1 MRLTPTIPLLVP
13 DMPAPEVLMPYLERI
28 HARRHYSNFGPLVC
42 ELEARL
48 TELFQTPGGPPV
60 SVTTVSNATL
70 GLELVLAAVD
80 RPRPLRVLVPALT
93 FVATATA
100 VLRIGHVPVIAD
112 VDLDTWLLTP
122 GIAEDTLRS
131 TPFDVVMPVASFGA
145 PQDLHGW
152 SRFERDYGIPVIVDA
167 AGAYGSQWHAGNS
180 GTAVFSLHA
189 TKSLPA
195 GEGGFVVST
204 DAALVRKVRQLS
216 NFGINLNV
224 DSDMPVG
231 CLGSVGT
238 NAKMSEFHAAVALA
252 SLEVW
257 EARAALR
264 RDLHA
269 SLRERLD
276 AACSGRLRWQA
287 LAQPQA
293 APTMLCVRL
302 PSAEMR
308 AEVEAR
314 CAAAGVGTRRWYQPL
329 LGTMLAITERCV
341 LLPTPNADAIA
352 ADMLGLPFF
361 PGMCKEHQQKVMR
374 LMASVANP

>member
-1 MRLTPTIPLLVP
+1 
-13 DMPAPEVLMPYLERI
+13 MPYLERI
-28 HARRHYSNFGPLVC
+28 HAKRHYSNFGPLVC

-48 TELFQTPGGPPV
+48 AERFQTPGGPPV

-70 GLELVLAAVD
+70 GLELALAAVE

-112 VDLDTWLLTP
+112 VDPDSWLLTP
-122 GIAEDTLRS
+122 DIAEQTLTT

-145 PQDLHGW
+145 PQDMRAW
-152 SRFERDYGIPVIVDA
+152 SRFEQTHGVPVIVDA
-167 AGAYGSQWHAGNS
+167 AGAYGSQWLEGGT

-204 DAALVRKVRQLS
+204 DPALVHKVRQLS
-216 NFGINLNV
+216 NFGINLDR

-231 CLGSVGT
+231 CLASVGT

-252 SLEVW
+252 SMEVW
-257 EARAALR
+257 EERAVLR
-264 RDLHA
+264 RELHA
-269 SLRERLD
+269 SLRMQLD
-276 AACSGRLRWQA
+276 RAFHGRLRWQA

-302 PSAEMR
+302 PSAAMR
-308 AEVEAR
+308 AEVETL
-314 CAAAGVGTRRWYQPL
+314 CAAADVGTRRWYQPL

-341 LLPTPNADAIA
+341 VLPTADADLIA

-361 PGMCKEHQQKVMR
+361 PGMDGKHQKEIVD
-374 LMASVANP
+374 LVASVSHSKKD

>member
-1 MRLTPTIPLLVP
+1 MRPVSAIPLLVP
-13 DMPAPEVLMPYLERI
+13 DMPAPEVLVPYLARI
-28 HARRHYSNFGPLVC
+28 HASRHYSNFGPLVC

-48 TELFQTPGGPPV
+48 AERFQAPGGPSV

-70 GLELVLAAVD
+70 GLELALATVD
-80 RPRPLRVLVPALT
+80 RPRPLRVLLPALT

-112 VDLDTWLLTP
+112 VDPHTWLLTP
-122 GIAEDTLRS
+122 DIAQETLRT

-145 PQDLHGW
+145 PQDMRGW
-152 SRFERDYGIPVIVDA
+152 NRFEQAHGVPVIVDA
-167 AGAYGSQWHAGNS
+167 AGAYGSQWLAGS
-180 GTAVFSLHA
+180 TGTAVFSLHA

-204 DAALVRKVRQLS
+204 DAALVHKVRQLS
-216 NFGINLNV
+216 NFGINLDP

-231 CLGSVGT
+231 CLASVGT

-257 EARAALR
+257 EERAALR
-264 RDLHA
+264 GKLHA
-269 SLRERLD
+269 SQRAELN
-276 AACSGRLRWQA
+276 AACGGLLRWQA

-302 PSAEMR
+302 PSAALR

-314 CAAAGVGTRRWYQPL
+314 CAAAGVGTRQWYQPL

-341 LLPTPNADAIA
+341 LLPTATADDIA
-352 ADMLGLPFF
+352 ADMLGLPFY
-361 PGMCKEHQQKVMR
+361 PGMREELNQKIVG
-374 LMASVANP
+374 LMASVVNP